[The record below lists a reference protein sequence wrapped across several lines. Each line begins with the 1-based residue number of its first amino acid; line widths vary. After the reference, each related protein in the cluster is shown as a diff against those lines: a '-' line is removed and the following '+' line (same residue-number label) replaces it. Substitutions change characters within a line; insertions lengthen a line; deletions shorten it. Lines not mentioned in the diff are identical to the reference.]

1 MGPGRSPTF
10 ASWERPPTPP
20 FLGPD
25 THPPLVSGPRSF
37 PGPPNRARRSA
48 PRRAGYRRGN
58 GFVHEVTL
66 GAIYARSMGSVEFA
80 PPTTPFGGWV
90 TDRRLDRLV
99 PLETAPHILGLAPP
113 GTGKTRRWLAQ
124 SAVLWPGP
132 AVVSSSKDDLMQMVS
147 SRRWG
152 EAMLLDL
159 RPITPP
165 SYPRAF
171 LACRYDPTMLIGTL
185 EDAQAA
191 AETLLSMSS
200 VGFAGA
206 QARSAADNGMW
217 ENLAFAPLTC
227 LLYAAS
233 PGATG
238 LGMEWVLAAAEDVS
252 APLQWPRGMQVST
265 DPSWVSAA
273 LWCGN
278 PLFEARVR
286 GILSMVDKQRDSVK
300 MTVTKSLTA
309 WLRTSIRDRGLP
321 TLDPTFLDTAG
332 ATLYVLSPADGTVA
346 PLAVTLMEQL
356 VRRQRIKVA
365 QWEQY
370 PRVGMFLD
378 ELPNTPLPKIL
389 QYFAEARGLGVS
401 ICAAAQASSQL
412 DVVYGALQG
421 RAIRDVVPATLI
433 MYGAHEEEL
442 MRSAAFWGGKTTR
455 SHQSYDH
462 NHDGVSTARQFANA
476 FEPEE
481 LNPRNPGQARL
492 LVRGTP
498 GQLVDLIDWTEFVA
512 YLDELRGARC

>member
-1 MGPGRSPTF
+1 
-10 ASWERPPTPP
+10 
-20 FLGPD
+20 
-25 THPPLVSGPRSF
+25 
-37 PGPPNRARRSA
+37 
-48 PRRAGYRRGN
+48 
-58 GFVHEVTL
+58 
-66 GAIYARSMGSVEFA
+66 MGSDEYGPAV
-80 PPTTPFGGWV
+80 TPFGGWV
-90 TDRRLDRLV
+90 ANRRLARLV
-99 PLETAPHILGLAPP
+99 PLQTAPHILGLAPP

-152 EAMLLDL
+152 RAMLLDL

-165 SYPRAF
+165 AYPSEF
-171 LACRYDPTMLIGTL
+171 WSCRYDPTALIRTL

-200 VGFAGA
+200 VGFGGT
-206 QARSAADNGMW
+206 QARPAADNGMW

-227 LLYAAS
+227 LLFAGSPAAV
-233 PGATG
+233 G
-238 LGMEWVLAAAEDVS
+238 LGMEWVLEAAEEVTD
-252 APLQWPRGMQVST
+252 PLQWPAQVST
-265 DPSWVSAA
+265 EPSWVTSA

-286 GILSMVDKQRDSVK
+286 GILNMVDKQRDSVK
-300 MTVTKSLTA
+300 MTVTKALTA
-309 WLRTSIRDRGLP
+309 WLRTSTRDRNLP
-321 TLDPTFLDTAG
+321 TFDPAFLDEPGT
-332 ATLYVLSPADGTVA
+332 TLYVLSPSDGTVA

-356 VRRQRIKVA
+356 IRRQRIKVA
-365 QWEQY
+365 QWEEY
-370 PRVGMFLD
+370 PRIGMFLD

-442 MRSAAFWGGKTTR
+442 MRSAAFWAGKTTR
-455 SHQSYDH
+455 GHQSYDH
-462 NHDGVSTARQFANA
+462 NLDDKTTARQFGNA
-476 FEPEE
+476 LEPEE
-481 LNPRNPGQARL
+481 LSPRNMGQARL

-498 GQLVDLIDWTEFVA
+498 GQMVELIEWTDFVK
-512 YLDELRGARC
+512 YLDELRDARSSSR

>member
-1 MGPGRSPTF
+1 MPTGQF
-10 ASWERPPTPP
+10 TTP
-20 FLGPD
+20 
-25 THPPLVSGPRSF
+25 
-37 PGPPNRARRSA
+37 
-48 PRRAGYRRGN
+48 
-58 GFVHEVTL
+58 
-66 GAIYARSMGSVEFA
+66 I
-80 PPTTPFGGWV
+80 TPFGGWV
-90 TDRRLDRLV
+90 IDHRLDRRV

-132 AVVSSSKDDLMQMVS
+132 AVVSSSKDDLMQMVC

-152 EAMLLDL
+152 PAMLLDL
-159 RPITPP
+159 RPIIPP
-165 SYPRAF
+165 TYPRDF
-171 LACRYDPTMLIGTL
+171 LACRYDPTTLIETL
-185 EDAQAA
+185 EDAQAS

-200 VGFAGA
+200 VGFGGA
-206 QARSAADNGMW
+206 QARPAADNGMW

-227 LLYAAS
+227 LLYAGS
-233 PGATG
+233 PSATG
-238 LGMEWVLAAAEDVS
+238 KGMSWVLEAAEHAAAPQVW
-252 APLQWPRGMQVST
+252 PLGARVG
-265 DPSWVSAA
+265 DEPSWVTAA
-273 LWCGN
+273 MWCDH
-278 PLFEARVR
+278 PLFKARVR
-286 GILSMVDKQRDSVK
+286 GVLDMVAKQRDSVK

-309 WLRTSIRDRGLP
+309 WLRTSIRDQTLP
-321 TLDPTFLDTAG
+321 ALDPAFLDTSA
-332 ATLYVLSPADGTVA
+332 ATLYVLSPSDGTVA
-346 PLAVTLMEQL
+346 PMAVTLMEQL
-356 VRRQRIKVA
+356 IRRQRMKVG

-389 QYFAEARGLGVS
+389 QYFAEARGLGVT

-455 SHQSYDH
+455 SQQSYDH
-462 NHDGVSTARQFANA
+462 AHGGASTTRQFGNA

-481 LNPRNPGQARL
+481 LSPRNPGQARL

-498 GQLVDLIDWTEFVA
+498 GQLVDLIDWTEFVP
-512 YLDELRGARC
+512 YLDELRSARRA

>member
-1 MGPGRSPTF
+1 MRRCD
-10 ASWERPPTPP
+10 EY
-20 FLGPD
+20 
-25 THPPLVSGPRSF
+25 
-37 PGPPNRARRSA
+37 RA
-48 PRRAGYRRGN
+48 P
-58 GFVHEVTL
+58 V
-66 GAIYARSMGSVEFA
+66 
-80 PPTTPFGGWV
+80 TPFGGWV
-90 TDRRLDRLV
+90 TDPKRGRLM

-113 GTGKTRRWLAQ
+113 GTGKTRRWLSQ

-152 EAMLLDL
+152 QAMLLDL

-165 SYPRAF
+165 HYANEFTP
-171 LACRYDPTMLIGTL
+171 CRYDPTALVSTL

-191 AETLLSMSS
+191 AETLLSMSW

-206 QARSAADNGMW
+206 QARQATDNGMW

-233 PGATG
+233 PAAIGA
-238 LGMEWVLAAAEDVS
+238 GMEWALQAAEDVS
-252 APLQWPRGMQVST
+252 MPPRWPSRLST

-273 LWCGN
+273 LWCGDT
-278 PLFEARVR
+278 LFESRVR
-286 GILSMVDKQRDSVK
+286 GILNMVDKQRDSVK
-300 MTVTKSLTA
+300 MTVSKSLTA
-309 WLRTSIRDRGLP
+309 WLRTATRDRGLP
-321 TLDPTFLDTAG
+321 AFDPSFLDDSA

-356 VRRQRIKVA
+356 IRRQRIKVG
-365 QWEQY
+365 QWEEY
-370 PRVGMFLD
+370 PRMGMFLD

-433 MYGAHEEEL
+433 MYGAHEAEL
-442 MRSAAFWGGKTTR
+442 MASAAFWGGKTTR
-455 SHQSYDH
+455 SQQSYDH
-462 NHDGVSTARQFANA
+462 NGDGKTTSRRFGNL

-481 LNPRNPGQARL
+481 LSPRNMGQARL

-498 GQLVDLIDWTEFVA
+498 GQIVDLIEWTEFVT
-512 YLDELRGARC
+512 YLDELRGALGKNSSGSSCD

>member
-1 MGPGRSPTF
+1 VE
-10 ASWERPPTPP
+10 AYRPA
-20 FLGPD
+20 
-25 THPPLVSGPRSF
+25 V
-37 PGPPNRARRSA
+37 
-48 PRRAGYRRGN
+48 
-58 GFVHEVTL
+58 
-66 GAIYARSMGSVEFA
+66 
-80 PPTTPFGGWV
+80 TPFGGWV
-90 TDRRLDRLV
+90 ADAKSGRLI

-113 GTGKTRRWLAQ
+113 GTGKTRRWLSQ

-132 AVVSSSKDDLMQMVS
+132 AVVSSSKDDLMQMVA

-165 SYPRAF
+165 RYPSAF
-171 LACRYDPTMLIGTL
+171 TPCRYDPTALITTL

-200 VGFAGA
+200 VAFGGA
-206 QARSAADNGMW
+206 QARPAVDNGMW
-217 ENLAFAPLTC
+217 ESLAFAPLTC
-227 LLYAAS
+227 LLFAGS
-233 PGATG
+233 PAATG
-238 LGMEWVLAAAEDVS
+238 LGMEWVLEAAEDVEIPAKWPARGAQLS
-252 APLQWPRGMQVST
+252 A
-265 DPSWVSAA
+265 DPSWLTAA
-273 LWCGN
+273 LWCGH
-278 PLFEARVR
+278 PLFEAWVR
-286 GILSMVDKQRDSVK
+286 GVLSMADKQRDSVK

-309 WLRTSIRDRGLP
+309 WLRTCIRDRNLSAF
-321 TLDPTFLDTAG
+321 DPRFLDDAH

-356 VRRQRIKVA
+356 IRRRRIKVG
-365 QWEQY
+365 QWEEF
-370 PRVGMFLD
+370 PWLGLFLD

-412 DVVYGALQG
+412 DVVYGPLQG

-433 MYGAHEEEL
+433 MYGSHEEEL
-442 MRSAAFWGGKTTR
+442 MRAAAFWGGKTTR

-462 NHDGVSTARQFANA
+462 NRDDRNTARQFGNV

-481 LNPRNPGQARL
+481 LSPRNPGQARL

-498 GQLVDLIDWTEFVA
+498 GQLVELIEWTDFVK
-512 YLDELRGARC
+512 YLDELRGARNNIQRDQM